1 MSSIYDRADI
11 YDMLEDKIHL
21 NSYKKHWQTILQG
34 KNIQSFVCIWKR
46 ESYIS
51 ERSVW
56 RKILSDEERTI
67 YK

>member
-34 KNIQSFVCIWKR
+34 KNIQSFVCI
-46 ESYIS
+46 
-51 ERSVW
+51 
-56 RKILSDEERTI
+56 
-67 YK
+67 